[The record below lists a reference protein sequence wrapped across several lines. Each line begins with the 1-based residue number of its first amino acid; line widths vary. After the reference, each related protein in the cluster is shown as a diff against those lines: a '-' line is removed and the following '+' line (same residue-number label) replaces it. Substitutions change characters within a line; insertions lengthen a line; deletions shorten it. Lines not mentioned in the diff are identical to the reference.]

1 LVPLLAWGQPC
12 GGGREK
18 IGPSGELEW
27 LILEERV
34 GKRAKRIYGLMQYR
48 VDEAICERAKVYRV
62 ETVSVAVR
70 ASAFESERVLL
81 LKAGWWGI
89 DQFENQFNDRGDP
102 QSNPSRQLFYIPPTP
117 SIVRRPRPVYR

>member
-1 LVPLLAWGQPC
+1 MLDWSPLLAWGQPC

-18 IGPSGELEW
+18 IGLSGELEW

-70 ASAFESERVLL
+70 AGAFESESSSAESGVVGYR
-81 LKAGWWGI
+81 
-89 DQFENQFNDRGDP
+89 
-102 QSNPSRQLFYIPPTP
+102 STLFYLACAAG
-117 SIVRRPRPVYR
+117 S